1 MNIMDDRC
9 VNRFWLL
16 AITAASTLLSCS
28 PPPATEDA
36 VPEQPAT
43 PENSATLEDSQ
54 PGSVGLVV
62 HGTSAGISTDYFAQA
77 AAAALFE
84 SGIFSA
90 IAQPE
95 KSTAVMPMIR
105 TSGIFPEKLI
115 KEDTAYLLNIRI
127 IEVDA
132 PSFSIRM
139 DVGMNV
145 LWTLYRTAGKTELL
159 NEKIHSTYTGAAFE
173 GGLSG
178 ANRVRV
184 ATEGATREN
193 IRMGVA
199 LLESLDLKAE

>member
-1 MNIMDDRC
+1 MHDQC
-9 VNRFWLL
+9 TNRYWRLV
-16 AITAASTLLSCS
+16 ITAAATLLFCSTLA
-28 PPPATEDA
+28 ATEDG

-43 PENSATLEDSQ
+43 SGISATLENSQ

-62 HGTSAGISTDYFAQA
+62 HGTSAGISTEYFEQA
-77 AAAALFE
+77 AAAALLE

-90 IAQPE
+90 IAQPD
-95 KSTAVMPMIR
+95 KSTEVMPMIR

-115 KEDTAYLLNIRI
+115 KEDTPYFLNIRI

-145 LWTLYRTAGKTELL
+145 LWTLYRTAGETELL
-159 NEKIHSTYTGAAFE
+159 HEKIYSTYTGAAFE

-193 IRMGVA
+193 IRMGIA